1 MGNSLGAPPAGG
13 VGSAKREFDELISS
27 NPVMIFSTT
36 TCPYCQVAKRTFK
49 EMGTTFN
56 AIELNK
62 VDNGREI
69 ATELYQ
75 VSQQKTVF
83 TNCDLFYPFIL
94 EFRPWL
100 DRLFWERTRI
110 N

>member
-1 MGNSLGAPPAGG
+1 MGNTSSSSSPPS
-13 VGSAKREFDELISS
+13 SAKSEFQELIAS

-36 TCPYCQVAKRTFK
+36 TCPYCQVAKTTFK
-49 EMGTTFN
+49 DMGTTFK
-56 AIELNK
+56 ALELNK

-83 TNCDLFYPFIL
+83 TNSDLFALSIWNSDLASTVFSGKEP
-94 EFRPWL
+94 E
-100 DRLFWERTRI
+100 
-110 N
+110 

>member
-1 MGNSLGAPPAGG
+1 MGNTSSASSPPS
-13 VGSAKREFDELISS
+13 SAKSEFQELITS

-75 VSQQKTVF
+75 VSQQKTVMRKKIY
-83 TNCDLFYPFIL
+83 CLIDYKILFKVLGKDVLI
-94 EFRPWL
+94 
-100 DRLFWERTRI
+100 
-110 N
+110 